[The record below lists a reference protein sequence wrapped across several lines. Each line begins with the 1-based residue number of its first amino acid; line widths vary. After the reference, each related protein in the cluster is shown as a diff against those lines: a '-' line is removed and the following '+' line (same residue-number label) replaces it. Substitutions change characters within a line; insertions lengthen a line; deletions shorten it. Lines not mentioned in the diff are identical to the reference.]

1 MSALRSPRPA
11 AVFSSLILSSCLLCS
26 WLLLAA
32 LPAAGQEAETAEP
45 AATSAAE
52 GSTPNTRKLQP
63 GAERPQAKVE
73 QVAWIAGHWR
83 GPAFGGTSEEF
94 WTEPSGGAML
104 GMFRSLGPDGEVRFY
119 ELFTLGEDDEGSLS
133 VRLKH
138 FNPDMTGWEEKDE
151 MVTFP
156 LVAISDDTAWFSG
169 LTFRRAG
176 PDEMHVHLAL
186 RSKDGS
192 VREETFRYTRVE

>member
-1 MSALRSPRPA
+1 MPAARSLRPA
-11 AVFSSLILSSCLLCS
+11 AAVPLLILVSG
-26 WLLLAA
+26 LLLPTA

-45 AATSAAE
+45 AATSE

-63 GAERPQAKVE
+63 GAERPKAKVE
-73 QVAWIAGHWR
+73 RVAWMAGHWR
-83 GPAFGGTSEEF
+83 GTAFGGMSEEV
-94 WTEPSGGAML
+94 WTEPAGGAML

-119 ELFTLGEDDEGSLS
+119 ELFTLGDDDEGSLS
-133 VRLKH
+133 IRLKH
-138 FNPDMTGWEEKDE
+138 FHPDMTGWEEKDE

-156 LVAISDDTAWFSG
+156 LVALSDDTAWFSG

-192 VREETFRYTRVE
+192 VREETFRYTRVD